1 MIEISNTYLERET
14 WKVGMN
20 PHYVSQLVL
29 LNAEGR
35 EIRKVANLA
44 SGESIDLTD
53 LPAGI
58 YSIRLS
64 NPTEVQH
71 IRIVKH

>member
-20 PHYVSQLVL
+20 PHYVSQLEL
-29 LNAEGR
+29 LDAEGR
-35 EIRKVANLA
+35 EIRKVANIVN
-44 SGESIDLTD
+44 GESIDLSG

-58 YSIRLS
+58 YSVRIS
-64 NPTEVQH
+64 NPTEVQY

>member
-35 EIRKVANLA
+35 EIRKVSNMA

-64 NPTEVQH
+64 NPTEVQQ